1 MSKSGLMLF
10 KLNMSYLLSYFT
22 VIPSWKAL
30 VNDMLLKLQYSMAV
44 LDAELDVMKDAI

>member
-22 VIPSWKAL
+22 VIPCIMEGFCK
-30 VNDMLLKLQYSMAV
+30 
-44 LDAELDVMKDAI
+44 